1 MKKWKF
7 VAMALSLSLLF
18 TACSSSD
25 DDDKNTSST
34 NSNGVVEDVVSDIG
48 DGTNDVLSDV
58 NDVVN
63 DVISGTED
71 VVSDITH
78 GDDDKTD
85 SDLNSGDTT
94 SKTAALPAAGSLEN
108 VSVNEA
114 ELQALDNASHG
125 WGQGKDVDDANRPTS
140 CLTFQEQYG
149 RYAAQFIGDE
159 QKEVY
164 LTFDEGYENGY
175 TAQILDV
182 LKEKECPA
190 VFFVTMPYVKENPDL
205 IQRMIDEG
213 HVVGNH
219 TVNHPSMPSVSLEQ
233 AKQEIAGLHDYV
245 SENFHYQ
252 MTLFRPPR
260 GEWSERT
267 LALTQKLGYDTIFWS
282 FAYQDWE
289 VDAQP
294 DKAMALEKTV
304 SSVHDGAIYLLHAV
318 SSTNTA
324 ILGDFIDQVRAKG
337 YTFATLQ
344 A

>member
-58 NDVVN
+58 NDVVS

-114 ELQALDNASHG
+114 ELQEIMLPMDGGRVKMWTMQIVPHLAL
-125 WGQGKDVDDANRPTS
+125 
-140 CLTFQEQYG
+140 
-149 RYAAQFIGDE
+149 
-159 QKEVY
+159 
-164 LTFDEGYENGY
+164 
-175 TAQILDV
+175 
-182 LKEKECPA
+182 
-190 VFFVTMPYVKENPDL
+190 
-205 IQRMIDEG
+205 
-213 HVVGNH
+213 
-219 TVNHPSMPSVSLEQ
+219 
-233 AKQEIAGLHDYV
+233 
-245 SENFHYQ
+245 
-252 MTLFRPPR
+252 LFRNSMEYMPHSLSGMNKR
-260 GEWSERT
+260 KFT
-267 LALTQKLGYDTIFWS
+267 
-282 FAYQDWE
+282 
-289 VDAQP
+289 
-294 DKAMALEKTV
+294 
-304 SSVHDGAIYLLHAV
+304 
-318 SSTNTA
+318 
-324 ILGDFIDQVRAKG
+324 
-337 YTFATLQ
+337 
-344 A
+344 